1 MLYDCVSG
9 VMDVVFSVFI
19 VRRGALGARVWGV

>member
-1 MLYDCVSG
+1 MLCVDVGG

-19 VRRGALGARVWGV
+19 VRRGAVGVCVWGV